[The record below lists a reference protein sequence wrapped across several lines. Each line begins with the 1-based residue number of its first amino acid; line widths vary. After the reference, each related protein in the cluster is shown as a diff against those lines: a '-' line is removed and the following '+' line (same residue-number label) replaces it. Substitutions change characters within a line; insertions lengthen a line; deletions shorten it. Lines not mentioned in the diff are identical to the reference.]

1 MAKFP
6 KAKFDERVTPE
17 ALARDYHIGT
27 HRRLPNTSGW
37 SLALDIPKGNL
48 RRSGD
53 RAIRILGYY
62 LTKLP
67 SKSELK
73 RLFSCDVNSILDM
86 SEAMGIGIWVFEQ
99 RKLDQASPKA
109 QSLKEQEARNAE
121 LDPSTDPSL
130 TVDFWESEA
139 WRLAVMATVFVY
151 EIAPDFAAEL
161 FAVAPDKV
169 VQLAQEVEAQG
180 FINWVNSCT
189 PEVRA
194 YVRPLKLLDKVTNR
208 RKTVVLDWSEDADTF

>member
-6 KAKFDERVTPE
+6 KAKFEEQVTPE

-53 RAIRILGYY
+53 RAIKILGY
-62 LTKLP
+62 

-73 RLFSCDVNSILDM
+73 RLFSGDVNAILDM
-86 SEAMGIGIWVFEQ
+86 SEAMGIVVWVFEQ

-139 WRLAVMATVFVY
+139 WRLAVMAAVFTH

-161 FAVAPDKV
+161 FAVDPDKV
-169 VQLAQEVEAQG
+169 AQLAQEVEAQG
-180 FINWVNSCT
+180 YINWVNSCT

-194 YVRPLKLLDKVTNR
+194 YIRPLKLLDKAGNR
-208 RKTVVLDWSEDADTF
+208 HKTVVLDWSDDADTF